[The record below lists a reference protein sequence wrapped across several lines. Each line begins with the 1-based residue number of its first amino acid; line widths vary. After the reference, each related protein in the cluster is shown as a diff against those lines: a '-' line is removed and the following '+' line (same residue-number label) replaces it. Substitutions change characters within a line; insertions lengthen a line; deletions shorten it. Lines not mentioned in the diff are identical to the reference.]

1 MISAQQA
8 TGEGN
13 FLGFL
18 RTYLMTHKYK
28 TVDVYDLKS
37 DFTRYVKVS
46 FNLIYQTNLK
56 NHTDILEAINWDDE
70 LRNSKYP
77 ILETDFR
84 NLKINASENLAKKCI
99 RGEKPDKKLYE
110 SFDMMLKMIFMINLE
125 EKKPTVDVLKT
136 IDEELLITENEK
148 NPEILLY
155 WLRLNIPVRYNNVK
169 DIVKTYLENYGRGK
183 YIIPTYKLLYSSN
196 KDDAKKIYND
206 NRKSYN
212 PRVVQTL
219 DKILK

>member
-84 NLKINASENLAKKCI
+84 NLKINASENLASEVWWWIC
-99 RGEKPDKKLYE
+99 D
-110 SFDMMLKMIFMINLE
+110 
-125 EKKPTVDVLKT
+125 TVGCCLPKALGSLFRHMV
-136 IDEELLITENEK
+136 
-148 NPEILLY
+148 
-155 WLRLNIPVRYNNVK
+155 
-169 DIVKTYLENYGRGK
+169 
-183 YIIPTYKLLYSSN
+183 S
-196 KDDAKKIYND
+196 
-206 NRKSYN
+206 
-212 PRVVQTL
+212 QTL
-219 DKILK
+219 SIKYQQK